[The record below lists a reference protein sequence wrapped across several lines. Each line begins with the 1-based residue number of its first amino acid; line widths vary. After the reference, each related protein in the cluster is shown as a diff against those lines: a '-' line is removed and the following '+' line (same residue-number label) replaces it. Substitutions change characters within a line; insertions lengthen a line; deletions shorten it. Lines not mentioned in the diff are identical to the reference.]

1 MKTIILGSGNGT
13 NCQALLD
20 AFSDGLLGTTDIVA
34 VFSDRQ
40 NSGILKCAEKAGIY
54 SSYLGKYPR
63 IQENE
68 LSHFIIEEDH
78 WITAIKSKQP
88 DLIVLAG
95 FMKIVSQRFIDSF
108 NSKIINL
115 HPSLLPCF
123 RGLNAIK
130 QAWDAG
136 VKITGCT
143 VHWVSS
149 ELDGG
154 PIIAQAPVRIMS
166 SDTIE
171 STTAKVQAAEHML
184 LPSVVADIA
193 HTDSIAKPRD

>member
-13 NCQALLD
+13 NCQALID
-20 AFSDGLLGTTDIVA
+20 SFSAGLLGPTEIVA
-34 VFSDRQ
+34 VFSDKK
-40 NSGILKCAEKAGIY
+40 NSGILKCGEKAGIY
-54 SSYLGKYPR
+54 ASYLGKYPSTQD
-63 IQENE
+63 IKSSQ
-68 LSHFIIEEDH
+68 FIEEEDH
-78 WITAIKSKQP
+78 WIAAIKSKKP

-108 NSKIINL
+108 NSNIINL

-123 RGLNAIK
+123 RGLDAIK
-130 QAWDAG
+130 QAWNAG

-154 PIIAQAPVRIMS
+154 TIIAQAPVRIMP

-171 STTAKVQAAEHML
+171 STTAKVHAAEHML

-193 HTDSIAKPRD
+193 HTDSIAKSLD

>member
-20 AFSDGLLGTTDIVA
+20 AFSDGLLGTTEIVA

-193 HTDSIAKPRD
+193 HTDSIANPRD

>member
-20 AFSDGLLGTTDIVA
+20 SSSAGLLGPTEIVA
-34 VFSDRQ
+34 VFSDKK
-40 NSGILKCAEKAGIY
+40 NSGILKCAEKAGIHA
-54 SSYLGKYPR
+54 SYLGKYPA
-63 IQENE
+63 IQEIK
-68 LSHFIIEEDH
+68 SSQFIEEEDH
-78 WITAIKSKQP
+78 WIAAIKSKQP
-88 DLIVLAG
+88 NLIVLAG

-108 NSKIINL
+108 NSNIINL

-123 RGLNAIK
+123 RGLDAIK

-154 PIIAQAPVRIMS
+154 SIIAQAPVRIMP

-171 STTAKVQAAEHML
+171 STTAKVHAAEHML

-193 HTDSIAKPRD
+193 HTDSIATSLD

>member
-1 MKTIILGSGNGT
+1 VKTIILGSGNGT

-20 AFSDGLLGTTDIVA
+20 AFSAGLLGPTEIVA
-34 VFSDRQ
+34 VFSDRK
-40 NSGILKCAEKAGIY
+40 NSGILKCAEKAGIH
-54 SSYLGKYPR
+54 SSYLGKYPP
-63 IQENE
+63 IQEYESSN
-68 LSHFIIEEDH
+68 FVVAEDH
-78 WITAIKSKQP
+78 WISSIKSKQP

-123 RGLNAIK
+123 RGLDAIK

-154 PIIAQAPVRIMS
+154 TIIGQAPVRIMS

-171 STTAKVQAAEHML
+171 SITAKVHAAEHML
-184 LPSVVADIA
+184 LPCVVADIA
-193 HTDSIAKPRD
+193 HTDSTTKPRD

>member
-20 AFSDGLLGTTDIVA
+20 AFSAGLLGPAEIVA

-40 NSGILKCAEKAGIY
+40 NSGILKCAEKAGIH
-54 SSYLGKYPR
+54 SSYLGKYPP

-68 LSHFIIEEDH
+68 SSQYIIEEDH
-78 WITAIKSKQP
+78 WISAIKSKQP

-123 RGLNAIK
+123 RGLDAIK
-130 QAWDAG
+130 QAWHAG

-154 PIIAQAPVRIMS
+154 SIIAQAPVRIMS

-171 STTAKVQAAEHML
+171 STTAKVHAAEHML
-184 LPSVVADIA
+184 LPSVVAEIA
-193 HTDSIAKPRD
+193 HTYSIPKPCD

>member
-13 NCQALLD
+13 NCQALLH
-20 AFSDGLLGTTDIVA
+20 AFSSGLLGPTEIVA
-34 VFSDRQ
+34 VYSDRQ
-40 NSGILKCAEKAGIY
+40 NSGILKCAENAGIY
-54 SSYLGKYPR
+54 SSYLGKYPP
-63 IQENE
+63 IQEHE
-68 LSHFIIEEDH
+68 SSQFIIEEDH
-78 WITAIKSKQP
+78 WISAIKSKQP

-95 FMKIVSQRFIDSF
+95 FMKIISQRFIDSF
-108 NSKIINL
+108 DSRIINL

-123 RGLNAIK
+123 RGLNAIQ

-171 STTAKVQAAEHML
+171 STTAKVHAAEHML

-193 HTDSIAKPRD
+193 HTDSTAKPRD

>member
-1 MKTIILGSGNGT
+1 MKTIIIGSGNGT

-20 AFSDGLLGTTDIVA
+20 AFSAGLLGPTEIVA
-34 VFSDRQ
+34 VFSDKK
-40 NSGILKCAEKAGIY
+40 NSGILKCGEKAGIHA
-54 SSYLGKYPR
+54 SYLGKYPA
-63 IQENE
+63 IQENK
-68 LSHFIIEEDH
+68 SSQFIEEEDH
-78 WITAIKSKQP
+78 WIAAIKSKQP

-108 NSKIINL
+108 NSNIINL

-123 RGLNAIK
+123 RGLDAIK

-149 ELDGG
+149 ELDAGS
-154 PIIAQAPVRIMS
+154 IIAQAPVRIMP

-171 STTAKVQAAEHML
+171 STTAKVHAAEHML

-193 HTDSIAKPRD
+193 HTDSIAKSLD